1 MKKIILL
8 LMMALMLSSC
18 YYLDVMVYN
27 MERMET
33 RYIINQAAKKD
44 GEAAYFVD
52 EYTEG
57 VKAAIKDVAK
67 RPLTQK
73 VKYGE
78 LELILPENTKIKK
91 ISDNIVD
98 KKTGYGL
105 QIVFNK
111 SGYCTNPGVSYM
123 GYYSKKTGN
132 YTYEI
137 LYNKNIEE
145 IEEIA
150 QKIIK
155 ANGFTNGCK

>member
-18 YYLDVMVYN
+18 YYLDVMIYN
-27 MERMET
+27 MET
-33 RYIINQAAKKD
+33 RYIINQATKKD
-44 GEAAYFVD
+44 GESAYFVE

-111 SGYCTNPGVSYM
+111 S
-123 GYYSKKTGN
+123 
-132 YTYEI
+132 
-137 LYNKNIEE
+137 
-145 IEEIA
+145 
-150 QKIIK
+150 
-155 ANGFTNGCK
+155 

>member
-1 MKKIILL
+1 MMRR
-8 LMMALMLSSC
+8 LMTIVIMLLMLSSC
-18 YYLDVMVYN
+18 YYLDVMIYN
-27 MERMET
+27 MET
-33 RYIINQAAKKD
+33 RYIINQATKKD
-44 GEAAYFVD
+44 GESAYFVE

-111 SGYCTNPGVSYM
+111 SGYCTNPGISCM
-123 GYYSKKTGN
+123 GYYSKKTEN
-132 YTYEI
+132 STYELI
-137 LYNKNIEE
+137 YNKDIEGL
-145 IEEIA
+145 EEIA

-155 ANGFTNGCK
+155 ENGFTKGCK

>member
-1 MKKIILL
+1 MI
-8 LMMALMLSSC
+8 ALILSSC
-18 YYLDVMVYN
+18 YYLDVMIYN
-27 MERMET
+27 MET

-57 VKAAIKDVAK
+57 VKAAIKDVTK

-137 LYNKNIEE
+137 LYNKNIEG

>member
-8 LMMALMLSSC
+8 LIMTLMLNSC

-27 MERMET
+27 MET
-33 RYIINQAAKKD
+33 RYIVNQAVKKD
-44 GEAAYFVD
+44 GEAAYFIE

-67 RPLTQK
+67 RPLTEK
-73 VKYGE
+73 VKYGK
-78 LELILPENTKIKK
+78 LELIIPENTRIKK

-111 SGYCTNPGVSYM
+111 QGYCSNLGSRYI
-123 GYYSKKTGN
+123 GYYSKDTENGI
-132 YTYEI
+132 YELI
-137 LYNKNIEE
+137 YNKNIEGL
-145 IEEIA
+145 EEIA
-150 QKIIK
+150 KKIIK
-155 ANGFTNGCK
+155 ENGFTKGCK

>member
-1 MKKIILL
+1 M
-8 LMMALMLSSC
+8 
-18 YYLDVMVYN
+18 
-27 MERMET
+27 T
-33 RYIINQAAKKD
+33 
-44 GEAAYFVD
+44 
-52 EYTEG
+52 
-57 VKAAIKDVAK
+57 K

-137 LYNKNIEE
+137 LYNKNIEG

>member
-1 MKKIILL
+1 MLKKVV
-8 LMMALMLSSC
+8 MLIMLGLIFSSC
-18 YYLDVMVYN
+18 YYLDVMIYN
-27 MERMET
+27 MET
-33 RYIINQAAKKD
+33 RYIINQATKKD
-44 GEAAYFVD
+44 GESAYFVE

-111 SGYCTNPGVSYM
+111 SGYCTNPGISCM
-123 GYYSKKTGN
+123 GYYSKKTEN
-132 YTYEI
+132 SIYELI
-137 LYNKNIEE
+137 YNKDIEGL
-145 IEEIA
+145 EEIA

-155 ANGFTNGCK
+155 ANGFTKGCK